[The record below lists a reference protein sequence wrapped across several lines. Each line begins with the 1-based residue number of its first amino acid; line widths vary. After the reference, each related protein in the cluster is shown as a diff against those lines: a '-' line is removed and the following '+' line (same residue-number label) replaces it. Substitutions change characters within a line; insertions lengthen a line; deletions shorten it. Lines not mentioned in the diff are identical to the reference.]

1 MFNYSVN
8 VGEKLTIK
16 TPNVKSLS
24 DIKIEHK
31 QTADCIINHSVY
43 PDGTDVTFSQLCNKI
58 IISSNKE
65 LIKNDNRVINAK
77 NFNTNDLI
85 KIADYVITDYSSL
98 MIDTLVANKKLLL
111 YVYDYNTYTKNNGLN
126 INLLKDYP
134 NITKVNGKDI
144 NNILKKDQ
152 YDLGEYQRFYNKYNP
167 NLKNCTKKIVKL
179 IKENL
184 L

>member
-8 VGEKLTIK
+8 AGEKLTIK

-65 LIKNDNRVINAK
+65 LIKNDDG
-77 NFNTNDLI
+77 T
-85 KIADYVITDYSSL
+85 YSF
-98 MIDTLVANKKLLL
+98 
-111 YVYDYNTYTKNNGLN
+111 
-126 INLLKDYP
+126 KD
-134 NITKVNGKDI
+134 
-144 NNILKKDQ
+144 
-152 YDLGEYQRFYNKYNP
+152 
-167 NLKNCTKKIVKL
+167 
-179 IKENL
+179 
-184 L
+184 